1 MTKVQLGAFQRER
14 GIRVGLSFFVFL
26 EEYDAFS
33 LIDVSRKLMM
43 LRHNGEIHQIMVGKI
58 LHIMSV
64 VHRAVM
70 HLYLRFLAPNFSR
83 FDSFLAPNFRRFN
96 PFLAPNFRKIR
107 IFAPDYQRVT
117 NYEKISKKTYR
128 QRT

>member
-1 MTKVQLGAFQRER
+1 M
-14 GIRVGLSFFVFL
+14 
-26 EEYDAFS
+26 
-33 LIDVSRKLMM
+33 
-43 LRHNGEIHQIMVGKI
+43 
-58 LHIMSV
+58 
-64 VHRAVM
+64 
-70 HLYLRFLAPNFSR
+70 P
-83 FDSFLAPNFRRFN
+83 FLAPNFRRFN

>member
-1 MTKVQLGAFQRER
+1 MP
-14 GIRVGLSFFVFL
+14 
-26 EEYDAFS
+26 
-33 LIDVSRKLMM
+33 
-43 LRHNGEIHQIMVGKI
+43 
-58 LHIMSV
+58 
-64 VHRAVM
+64 
-70 HLYLRFLAPNFSR
+70 FLAPNFRR

-117 NYEKISKKTYR
+117 NYEEISKKTYR

>member
-1 MTKVQLGAFQRER
+1 MIQK
-14 GIRVGLSFFVFL
+14 IDSNK
-26 EEYDAFS
+26 FS
-33 LIDVSRKLMM
+33 LTILKVTTFSRI
-43 LRHNGEIHQIMVGKI
+43 RQ
-58 LHIMSV
+58 
-64 VHRAVM
+64 
-70 HLYLRFLAPNFSR
+70 YLRFLAPNFSR

>member
-1 MTKVQLGAFQRER
+1 MVQKYKKRLKGEKVYLLF
-14 GIRVGLSFFVFL
+14 LS
-26 EEYDAFS
+26 
-33 LIDVSRKLMM
+33 K
-43 LRHNGEIHQIMVGKI
+43 KI
-58 LHIMSV
+58 YPKTFM
-64 VHRAVM
+64 
-70 HLYLRFLAPNFSR
+70 P
-83 FDSFLAPNFRRFN
+83 FLAPNFRRFN

>member
-1 MTKVQLGAFQRER
+1 MIHPFIFYT
-14 GIRVGLSFFVFL
+14 VFK
-26 EEYDAFS
+26 ES
-33 LIDVSRKLMM
+33 LPGS
-43 LRHNGEIHQIMVGKI
+43 KI

-64 VHRAVM
+64 
-70 HLYLRFLAPNFSR
+70 HLYLRFLAPNFRR

>member
-1 MTKVQLGAFQRER
+1 M
-14 GIRVGLSFFVFL
+14 FFP
-26 EEYDAFS
+26 DT
-33 LIDVSRKLMM
+33 SRILMM
-43 LRHNGEIHQIMVGKI
+43 LRHNSEIHQIMVGKI

>member
-1 MTKVQLGAFQRER
+1 MIQK
-14 GIRVGLSFFVFL
+14 IDSNK
-26 EEYDAFS
+26 FS
-33 LIDVSRKLMM
+33 LTILKVTTFSRIRQTFSRI
-43 LRHNGEIHQIMVGKI
+43 RHFMP
-58 LHIMSV
+58 
-64 VHRAVM
+64 
-70 HLYLRFLAPNFSR
+70 FLAPNFRR
-83 FDSFLAPNFRRFN
+83 FSPFLAPNFRRFN

>member
-1 MTKVQLGAFQRER
+1 MFFPDTP
-14 GIRVGLSFFVFL
+14 GI
-26 EEYDAFS
+26 
-33 LIDVSRKLMM
+33 LMM
-43 LRHNGEIHQIMVGKI
+43 HRQW
-58 LHIMSV
+58 SV
-64 VHRAVM
+64 
-70 HLYLRFLAPNFSR
+70 RFSKEAWLAPNFRR

-117 NYEKISKKTYR
+117 NYEEISKKTYR

>member
-1 MTKVQLGAFQRER
+1 MVQKYKKRLKGEKVYLLF
-14 GIRVGLSFFVFL
+14 LSKKTYPKTF
-26 EEYDAFS
+26 
-33 LIDVSRKLMM
+33 M
-43 LRHNGEIHQIMVGKI
+43 
-58 LHIMSV
+58 
-64 VHRAVM
+64 
-70 HLYLRFLAPNFSR
+70 P
-83 FDSFLAPNFRRFN
+83 FLAPNFRRFN